1 MFSFFFTQTTNSWD
15 EVIYVPTAAGIVLLL
30 AILAAEDTD
39 LAVVGLGSPPDSVF
53 TVSQITGQAAH
64 DAAMAGDQYIL
75 IILCLQFL

>member
-1 MFSFFFTQTTNSWD
+1 MLSVF
-15 EVIYVPTAAGIVLLL
+15 
-30 AILAAEDTD
+30 AAEDTN